1 VVSLSAAFKS
11 PRRETLSVRCG
22 GEFSA
27 EIFGQLKLERSVS
40 DLICTATTASDYE
53 SFAALVTQYVEWSR
67 RRYQGDTWFIEQVF
81 GHQSL
86 ASELPTLSTKYGPPN
101 GKTLLAS
108 RDGQVVGA
116 GAYRDLGDG
125 ICEMKRLYVGEQFH
139 GRGTGR
145 KLCEALIATAREDGF
160 KLMRLD
166 TGNLL
171 KEAIAMYRS
180 IGFRECP
187 PYHDYPAKLMPYL
200 IFMEMPLTRSQA
212 RY

>member
-1 VVSLSAAFKS
+1 V
-11 PRRETLSVRCG
+11 C
-22 GEFSA
+22 FSD
-27 EIFGQLKLERSVS
+27 EIFVQLPVERPVP
-40 DLICTATTASDYE
+40 DLIYTATTASDYE
-53 SFAALVTQYVEWSR
+53 AFAELVTQYVEWSR
-67 RRYQGDTWFIEQVF
+67 RRYQDDAWFVEQVF

-86 ASELPTLSTKYGPPN
+86 AGELPTLSTKYGPPN

-139 GRGTGR
+139 GHGTGR
-145 KLCEALIATAREDGF
+145 QLCEALIATAQADGF
-160 KLMRLD
+160 HLMRLD

-171 KEAIAMYRS
+171 KEAIAMYKS
-180 IGFRECP
+180 IGFCECA

-200 IFMEMPLTRSQA
+200 IFMEMPLTGVQA
-212 RY
+212 A